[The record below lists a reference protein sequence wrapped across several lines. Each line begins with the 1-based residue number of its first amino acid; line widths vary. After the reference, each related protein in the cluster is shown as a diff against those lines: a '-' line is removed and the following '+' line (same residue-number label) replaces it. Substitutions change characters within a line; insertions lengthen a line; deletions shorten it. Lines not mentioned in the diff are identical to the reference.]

1 MNTRQHL
8 VRRWQSFKDS
18 VRKWWGRSRAELK
31 TVDMERYFWPLWM
44 P

>member
-8 VRRWQSFKDS
+8 VSRWHGFKDR
-18 VRKWWGRSRAELK
+18 VCDWFRRSRAELK